1 MPPAAAERLPPSVVA
16 RGAAEAA
23 AILVHAAGRKLL
35 LLSAHGAGG
44 MLGAAGWRA
53 LVARA
58 AAAVPDARF
67 ADALCCGAAPGHA
80 LAALR
85 AGCRIVVLDGACP
98 AFPAVAAA
106 ASEVGARL
114 LPGRPDAL
122 DAQELD
128 LRRPAGQARLAH
140 WLAAQTD
147 DSAPV
152 RR

>member
-1 MPPAAAERLPPSVVA
+1 MVA
-16 RGAAEAA
+16 RGAAEARE
-23 AILVHAAGRKLL
+23 ILRQAAGRPVL
-35 LLSAHGAGG
+35 LLSAPGAAG
-44 MLGAAGWRA
+44 MLGAPGWRA
-53 LVARA
+53 LLARA
-58 AAAVPDARF
+58 AEAVPDACF
-67 ADALCCGAAPGHA
+67 ADALCCGAAPGQA

-85 AGCRIVVLDGACP
+85 AGCRILVLDGACP

-106 ASEVGARL
+106 SAAAGARL
-114 LPGRPDAL
+114 LPARPKAL

-147 DSAPV
+147 DSAPF